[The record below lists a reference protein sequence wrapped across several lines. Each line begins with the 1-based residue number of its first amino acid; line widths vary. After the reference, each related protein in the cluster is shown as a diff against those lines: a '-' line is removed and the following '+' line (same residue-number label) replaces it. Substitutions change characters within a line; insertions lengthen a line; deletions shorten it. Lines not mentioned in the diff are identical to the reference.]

1 MGQNSSEG
9 EKHYCRLLAY
19 MLKEK
24 GIKVSEGT
32 LLQFLHIIIDIIPG
46 YIRCRVLG
54 KSRTEF
60 EESSSA
66 GGKLA
71 PKLFLLVEH
80 GITLAGTF

>member
-1 MGQNSSEG
+1 M
-9 EKHYCRLLAY
+9 H
-19 MLKEK
+19 KEK
-24 GIKVSEGT
+24 GIKVLEGT

-46 YIRCRVLG
+46 YVRCRVLG

-66 GGKLA
+66 GEKLA

-80 GITLAGTF
+80 SITLAGTF